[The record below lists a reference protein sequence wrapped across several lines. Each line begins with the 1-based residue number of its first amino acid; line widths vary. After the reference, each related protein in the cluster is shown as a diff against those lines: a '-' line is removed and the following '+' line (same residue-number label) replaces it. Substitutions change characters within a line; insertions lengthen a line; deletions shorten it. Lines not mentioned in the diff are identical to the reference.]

1 MQNAGGTEYAVLCP
15 LAVGSTDLTDW
26 CVVVIVPRVARKDA
40 TCSIFLFEC
49 DVVIRK
55 RNSTA
60 DRPVQIFSRPP
71 PLTFLHRHRYM
82 YMYMHAQQVEGQMN
96 LEVILLTATCV
107 ASYR

>member
-1 MQNAGGTEYAVLCP
+1 MCP
-15 LAVGSTDLTDW
+15 LAVGGIDLTDCR
-26 CVVVIVPRVARKDA
+26 CVVVIVHRGKDA

-71 PLTFLHRHRYM
+71 PLTFLHRYR

-96 LEVILLTATCV
+96 LEVIRLTATCV